1 MATKTTNYWG
11 VTRALGGWALGAFL
25 FGLLFKPIIQNIFPA
40 DLRDDVIILALPFVA
55 YFAAILLL
63 FILGIN
69 LISQRLHLSIP
80 NRTHRA
86 VEYTIIAGIL
96 FGIFALFQ
104 PWTIG
109 PYRFGFGLLLL
120 STLAF
125 ILWSHVMPRR
135 AKDDS
140 LQPPY
145 TKNAVTAG
153 LIVGLLITAL
163 IAGGFALTSR
173 PKEPYGIRER
183 QWNFM
188 REDQKVE
195 IATKANRD
203 YFAGYL
209 PFFLVYGLLPGLVGF
224 FLIREFATPKASEE
238 ASV

>member
-1 MATKTTNYWG
+1 MQATKKNYLG
-11 VTRALGGWALGAFL
+11 VIKGLGGWAIGAFL
-25 FGLLFKPIIQNIFPA
+25 FGLLFKPVLQNLLPVN
-40 DLRDDVIILALPFVA
+40 LRDDVIILALPFVA

-69 LISQRLHLSIP
+69 LISQQLHKSIP

-109 PYRFGFGLLLL
+109 PFRYGFGLLLF

-125 ILWSHVMPRR
+125 ILWSHVMPRSE
-135 AKDDS
+135 KDDS

-145 TKNAVTAG
+145 AKRAITTG
-153 LIVGLLITAL
+153 LIVGIV
-163 IAGGFALTSR
+163 IAAFVAGTFALSAR
-173 PKEPYGIRER
+173 PSEPYGIRQR
-183 QWNFM
+183 QWDFM
-188 REDQKVE
+188 QEEQKTEV
-195 IATKANRD
+195 IAKANRD

-209 PFFLVYGLLPGLVGF
+209 PFFLVYGVLPGLVGF
-224 FLIREFATPKASEE
+224 FLIREFATKKSHWQA
-238 ASV
+238 AD